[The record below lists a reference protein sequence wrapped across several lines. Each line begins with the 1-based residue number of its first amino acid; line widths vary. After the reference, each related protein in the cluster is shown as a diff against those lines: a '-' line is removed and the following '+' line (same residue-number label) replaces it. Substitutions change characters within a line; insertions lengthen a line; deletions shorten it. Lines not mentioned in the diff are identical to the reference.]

1 MFMER
6 EEFRYGIALGKLQL
20 RYCSAGYIV
29 GMIVYIVNMIFD
41 NFVGIAVINSMNEAH
56 FRIEQVT
63 TGIGFIL
70 AIYALVFLIVGS
82 TYRQFRVS
90 QEIYPQNNKSR
101 FVANAMGDYAC
112 ILAMTLSSMVIST
125 GLMIFLSVLEKN
137 NSNIALT
144 GSLMTQDI
152 FIIAAVVFGYGI
164 LIQSILLLIFS
175 CIRRFKIWM
184 FAFVLVLVMW
194 MSYDYNSLFAVVWK
208 MVEFYTSESVLLWF
222 LIKAVLTFLILTW
235 CSYMLAICTEFHRGE
250 MRRKQIFSFVGVVA
264 VLLVSIVIGVGSLSF
279 TVYTET
285 EVLVSEEEIADS
297 NRDRMEID
305 VSHLEPGTE
314 IQVEAMGNIEMP
326 LENISEES
334 YDNDDYLHVVCED
347 VLIVEGDT
355 MYLEYQTGS
364 SVENGVDVY
373 DYLKPEFTYELEGD
387 VLKLGYEMK
396 NPDVFI
402 INVKNQF
409 AEKFNVE
416 SEIDSQLFGVYGY
429 ATARLYIEMS

>member
-20 RYCSAGYIV
+20 RYCSIGYIV
-29 GMIVYIVNMIFD
+29 GMIVYIVDMIFD

-56 FRIEQVT
+56 FRIEHVT

-70 AIYALVFLIVGS
+70 AIYTLVFLIMGS
-82 TYRQFRVS
+82 AYRQFRTS

-101 FVANAMGDYAC
+101 FVANAMADYAY
-112 ILAMTLSSMVIST
+112 ILGMTLSSMLIGI
-125 GLMIFLSVLEKN
+125 GLLIFLPILEKN

-144 GSLMTQDI
+144 GSFMIQDI

-164 LIQSILLLIFS
+164 LIQSIVLLIFS

-184 FAFVLVLVMW
+184 CAFVLVLVMW
-194 MSYDYNSLFAVVWK
+194 MSYDYSSLFAIVWK
-208 MVEFYTSESVLLWF
+208 MVQFYTKESVLLWF
-222 LIKAVLTFLILTW
+222 LIKVILTFLILTC
-235 CSYMLAICTEFHRGE
+235 CSYMLAVYTEFHGGE
-250 MRRKQIFSFVGVVA
+250 MKRKQKLSFVGVVGI
-264 VLLVSIVIGVGSLSF
+264 LFVSILIGVGSLSF

-285 EVLVSEEEIADS
+285 EVLISDEEVVDS
-297 NRDRMEID
+297 NREGIEID

-314 IQVEAMGNIEMP
+314 IQVEAIGNIEMP
-326 LENISEES
+326 TGNISGES

-355 MYLEYQTGS
+355 MYLDYLKGS

-373 DYLKPEFTYELEGD
+373 DYLQPEFTYELEGNI
-387 VLKLGYEMK
+387 LKLEYEIK
-396 NPDVFI
+396 NPNVFI

-409 AEKFNVE
+409 AEKFNAE
-416 SEIDSQLFGVYGY
+416 SKIDSQLFGVYGY
-429 ATARLYIEMS
+429 ATSMLYIEMS